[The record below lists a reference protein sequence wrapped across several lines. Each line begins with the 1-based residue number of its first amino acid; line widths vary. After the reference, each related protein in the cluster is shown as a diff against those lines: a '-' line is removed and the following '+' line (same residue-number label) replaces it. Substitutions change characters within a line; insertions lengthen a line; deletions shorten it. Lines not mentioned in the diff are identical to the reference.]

1 MLVTMLIIAII
12 LSAVGINMIRIQK
25 EEEARR
31 KRRKKIKENMIRQ
44 RLEKVGMKYGQR
56 MDD

>member
-1 MLVTMLIIAII
+1 MLITMLIIAII
-12 LSAVGINMIRIQK
+12 LSAVGINMIRTQK

-31 KRRKKIKENMIRQ
+31 KRQKKIEENMIRQ
-44 RLEKVGMKYGQR
+44 KLEKAGIKYGQR

>member
-1 MLVTMLIIAII
+1 MLIIAII
-12 LSAVGINMIRIQK
+12 LSAVGINMIRTQK

-31 KRRKKIKENMIRQ
+31 KRQKKIEENMIRQ
-44 RLEKVGMKYGQR
+44 KLEKAGIKYGQR

>member
-1 MLVTMLIIAII
+1 MLITMLVIAII
-12 LSAVGINMIRIQK
+12 LSAVGINMIRQQK

-31 KRRKKIKENMIRQ
+31 KRQKKIEENMIRQ

-56 MDD
+56 LDD

>member
-12 LSAVGINMIRIQK
+12 LSAVGINMIKGQK

-31 KRRKKIKENMIRQ
+31 ERRKKIEENMIRQ
-44 RLEKVGMKYGQR
+44 RLEKAGMKYGQR
-56 MDD
+56 LDD

>member
-1 MLVTMLIIAII
+1 VLITMLIIAII
-12 LSAVGINMIRIQK
+12 LSAVGINMIRTQK

-31 KRRKKIKENMIRQ
+31 KRQKKIEENMIRQ
-44 RLEKVGMKYGQR
+44 KLEKAGIKYGQR